1 MKHKWT
7 ALWLTLALFCTLL
20 AGCEAL
26 QPPSQSQG
34 TAPSPG
40 ETLTVHFIDVGQA
53 DAALL
58 LCGGETMLIDG
69 GNAEDSS
76 LLVSYLEDLGVE
88 HLVETPGDPAVGNV
102 GQKGHQ
108 IDEDRPLPGVG
119 PGLEKDQWEHR
130 HQKQPEEGEQ
140 IGDGH
145 KISPDFL
152 WLAGGSGEGAQQ
164 GQRIEVH
171 EEAEQDG
178 FLDRFLVHQIAKAQ
192 QPGQDA
198 HNDPRLEQAEEG
210 PHGFI

>member
-69 GNAEDSS
+69 GNAED
-76 LLVSYLEDLGVE
+76 
-88 HLVETPGDPAVGNV
+88 
-102 GQKGHQ
+102 
-108 IDEDRPLPGVG
+108 
-119 PGLEKDQWEHR
+119 
-130 HQKQPEEGEQ
+130 
-140 IGDGH
+140 
-145 KISPDFL
+145 
-152 WLAGGSGEGAQQ
+152 
-164 GQRIEVH
+164 
-171 EEAEQDG
+171 
-178 FLDRFLVHQIAKAQ
+178 
-192 QPGQDA
+192 
-198 HNDPRLEQAEEG
+198 RLEATLQSTRLAAENKILFVRVHDVKENAQAVREVYG
-210 PHGFI
+210 RC

>member
-76 LLVSYLEDLGVE
+76 LLVSYLEDLGWSTWTMWCVP
-88 HLVETPGDPAVGNV
+88 TPTRTMWAASPA
-102 GQKGHQ
+102 
-108 IDEDRPLPGVG
+108 P
-119 PGLEKDQWEHR
+119 
-130 HQKQPEEGEQ
+130 
-140 IGDGH
+140 
-145 KISPDFL
+145 
-152 WLAGGSGEGAQQ
+152 
-164 GQRIEVH
+164 
-171 EEAEQDG
+171 
-178 FLDRFLVHQIAKAQ
+178 
-192 QPGQDA
+192 
-198 HNDPRLEQAEEG
+198 
-210 PHGFI
+210 